1 LTEWL
6 VSVDRKT
13 VTAGLIALSLLL
25 ASCTSDRMTRGVY
38 EGIQN
43 RNEALKT
50 PAEKMSTPSSPAYP
64 EYRKERDRTQDKP
77 QE

>member
-1 LTEWL
+1 LTEWI
-6 VSVDRKT
+6 VAVDRKP
-13 VTAGLIALSLLL
+13 VIAGVMAICLLL
-25 ASCTSDRMTRGVY
+25 ASCSSDRMTRGVY

-50 PAEKMSTPSSPAYP
+50 PAEKMSTPSPPAYP